1 MFIEASFPS
10 FESLHLMMNYYY
22 HYHQKRNVCSFSIEI
37 KLDFGSMLYYLN
49 GVINRAR
56 LFDERVFIFRKV
68 SKINEANERSSLYG
82 NFDDS
87 RLASRAIASNDPRTV
102 DGRRIVRS
110 PGRDFFSTTTNRDF
124 KEPWELPGTITRQPI
139 PFSAILFNSKRTMSN
154 WQAARWLLMN
164 RRSASRLAFRG

>member
-37 KLDFGSMLYYLN
+37 KLGFGSMLYYLN

-110 PGRDFFSTTTNRDF
+110 PGRDFFSIDDH
-124 KEPWELPGTITRQPI
+124 Q
-139 PFSAILFNSKRTMSN
+139 
-154 WQAARWLLMN
+154 
-164 RRSASRLAFRG
+164 